1 MLVRRRQISVWGA
14 VLAGLAITAA
24 PAATAANTPSP
35 HAITGIVQTIIREQ
49 PQHHRTDSHDTVKVI
64 RVGNTFVPL
73 TDGSLPTAKD
83 GSTMAVTLTAASDG
97 DSRVMS
103 ATTLSPPVAPAI
115 SPTHQVYV
123 ALVLPVGLTADPTI
137 TDATTRAMV
146 DRVSQYWSS
155 QTGAQVSFKTA
166 QVVAYQS
173 AFSCGATT
181 SMWTEALTK
190 MPAASGAGR
199 HLVVVAPGGADSH
212 GCDYGLGSI
221 GAVEASGNEVFVSGL
236 DQSLLAHELGHNLG
250 LEHSNAL
257 QCGTAQDLPTVGTAF
272 PGCVLKP
279 YDDLFDV
286 MGYSGTS
293 FGEGSLNAVHLD
305 GMKLLPNAVRKVAA
319 NSGVTTAQLA
329 PLSSTTDNRTVKITD
344 PNGSSYFVEYRTN
357 SGRDA
362 VAGLNPYR
370 PSWGVRVLRDDPKA
384 APSAGS
390 YELDATPTSVT
401 NDYNRSIPVG
411 ATFTAASH
419 QLTIKVTAADA
430 AGASVTISDGIAVVP
445 PVLPPAPPT
454 SAAPSHV
461 SMSVPRTASVGSAI
475 TAATRVTNLQGGA
488 VANWGV
494 TLQKMQRGTTTWR
507 SLRSL
512 ITTSTGAA
520 SYRFTNGV
528 SGSYRWVTSA
538 ATSAPSKVSPT
549 VAVTSSARVYGSRP
563 VGTLTHGSYLTIR
576 GSISSVPAPVVFIQY
591 RYAIGTWHT
600 GPRATVTGTAV
611 SGRIRLNTKATAYTR
626 LYIRPATSYLG
637 SISGSY
643 ATAVT

>member
-1 MLVRRRQISVWGA
+1 MLVKRRQISVLGA
-14 VLAGLAITAA
+14 ALAALVVTAA
-24 PAATAANTPSP
+24 PAATAANTPSA
-35 HAITGIVQTIIREQ
+35 HRITGIVQTIIREQ
-49 PQHHRTDSHDTVKVI
+49 PRGHRTDSHDTLKVI
-64 RVGNTFVPL
+64 RVGTRFVPL

-83 GSTMAVTLTAASDG
+83 GSTVALTVAAATDG
-97 DSRVMS
+97 TSQVMS
-103 ATTLSPPVAPAI
+103 ATTISAPVAAAI

-123 ALVLPVGLTADPTI
+123 ALVLPVGVTADATI

-146 DRVSQYWSS
+146 NKVSQYWSS
-155 QTGAQVSFKTA
+155 QTGAQVSFETT

-173 AFSCGATT
+173 AFPCGATS
-181 SMWTEALTK
+181 SMWTEALQR
-190 MPAASGAGR
+190 MPAASGVGR
-199 HLVVVAPGGADSH
+199 HLVVVAPGGADSL

-221 GAVEASGNEVFVSGL
+221 GAVEASDNEVFVSGL

-257 QCGTAQDLPTVGTAF
+257 RCGTAQDMPTVGTAF

-286 MGYSGTS
+286 MGYSGTN

-305 GMKLLPNAVRKVAA
+305 GMKLLPNAVRKIAA
-319 NSGVTTAQLA
+319 GSGVTTLQLA
-329 PLSSTTDNRTVKITD
+329 PLSTTTDNRTLKITD
-344 PNGSSYFVEYRTN
+344 PSGSNYFVEYRTN

-370 PSWGVRVLRDDPKA
+370 PSWGVRVLRDDPQA
-384 APSAGS
+384 AASAGS

-445 PVLPPAPPT
+445 PVVPPAPPA
-454 SAAPSHV
+454 SAVPSHV
-461 SMSVPRTASVGSAI
+461 TISIPTTASVGSAI

-488 VANWGV
+488 VAGWKV
-494 TLQKMQRGTTTWR
+494 TLQKMQKGTTTWR

-512 ITTSTGAA
+512 ITSSTGAA

-549 VAVTSSARVYGSRP
+549 VAVTSAARRYGSRP
-563 VGTLTHGSYLTIR
+563 I
-576 GSISSVPAPVVFIQY
+576 
-591 RYAIGTWHT
+591 
-600 GPRATVTGTAV
+600 
-611 SGRIRLNTKATAYTR
+611 
-626 LYIRPATSYLG
+626 
-637 SISGSY
+637 
-643 ATAVT
+643 